1 MSKELEALDRLYCA
15 GRLDLDYVLNG
26 KQNQDYKIIA
36 TALEDYEFMKQTKII
51 VSDKKISDDDL
62 EKLKNQGIIVGNL
75 EQSKVE
81 LLFDEETQKK
91 LEALEII
98 KKKRVDVRYLFQCKS
113 LRDYNYIYKGTNQSE
128 LCLTQEEYDLLKDVL
143 K

>member
-1 MSKELEALDRLYCA
+1 MIKELEALNKITYSYGYDE
-15 GRLDLDYVLNG
+15 NI
-26 KQNQDYKIIA
+26 KIIE
-36 TALEDYEFMKQTKII
+36 TALKDYEMMKQAKII
-51 VSDKKISDDDL
+51 VADKKISDDDL
-62 EKLKNQGIIVGNL
+62 EKLKNQSIIVGNL
-75 EQSKVE
+75 EQSKIE
-81 LLFDEETQKK
+81 PLFDEETQKK

-128 LCLTQEEYDLLKDVL
+128 LCLTKEEYDILKDTL

>member
-1 MSKELEALDRLYCA
+1 MIKELEALNKITYSYGYDE
-15 GRLDLDYVLNG
+15 NI
-26 KQNQDYKIIA
+26 KIIA
-36 TALEDYEFMKQTKII
+36 TALEDYELMKQAKII
-51 VSDKKISDDDL
+51 VADKKISDDDL
-62 EKLKNQGIIVGNL
+62 EKLKNQSIIVGNL
-75 EQSKVE
+75 EQSKIE
-81 LLFDEETQKK
+81 PLFDEETQKK

-128 LCLTQEEYDLLKDVL
+128 LCLTKEEYDILKDTL